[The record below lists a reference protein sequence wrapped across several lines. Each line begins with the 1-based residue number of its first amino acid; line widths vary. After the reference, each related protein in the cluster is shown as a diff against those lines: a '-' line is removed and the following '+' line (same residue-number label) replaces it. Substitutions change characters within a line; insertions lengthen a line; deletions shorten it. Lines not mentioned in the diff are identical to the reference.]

1 MATVQHRVDD
11 ERVEAVRVVL
21 NPIVSGDAAPQLASM
36 AVSVMVG
43 YRQRHTPV
51 DLDELFGALNL
62 FEQIVLHHAVAM

>member
-1 MATVQHRVDD
+1 M
-11 ERVEAVRVVL
+11 VL